1 MTELRQTSPMTDVRA
16 SAARR
21 LDRRVRS
28 TLPHDAVLISRFNH
42 LLDLVARLDSCVL
55 ALSGG
60 IDSSLLLH
68 VTSRILTNRCLA
80 VTADSPALPAWDRA
94 DARDA
99 SASAAAQGATWRV
112 VTTRELEDPRYAMNP
127 RSRCFFCKAEVYG
140 TLDRIRRSEG
150 LACVVDGAN
159 ATDMAASDRPGMS
172 AAAALGVRS
181 PLAEAGLSK
190 DDVRLL
196 ARSLGMKDWDRPSS
210 ACLSSRIPHGARI
223 TPARLR
229 RVESAELAIRALG
242 FSQVRVRDLGRR
254 ARVEVGPGEVGR
266 LLAEP
271 AHVDRAIRGA
281 GFAGWVG
288 AAYSGGGAGDLGV
301 DGH

>member
-1 MTELRQTSPMTDVRA
+1 MTAVRA
-16 SAARR
+16 KAARQ
-21 LDRRVRS
+21 LNRRVRS
-28 TLPHDAVLISRFNH
+28 VLPGDTAVVDRFAH
-42 LLDLVARLDSCVL
+42 LLDLVAGLDSCVL

-68 VTSRILTNRCLA
+68 VTSRILGRRCLA
-80 VTADSPALPAWDRA
+80 VTADSAALPAWDRA

-99 SASAAAQGATWRV
+99 GASALTHGTAWRV
-112 VTTRELEDPRYAMNP
+112 VATRELDDPRYARNP

-150 LACVVDGAN
+150 LTCVVDGAN
-159 ATDMAASDRPGMS
+159 ATDMAALDRPGMN
-172 AAAALGVRS
+172 AAIALGVRS

-190 DDVRLL
+190 DDVRVL

-210 ACLSSRIPHGARI
+210 ACLSSRIPHGVTI

-229 RVESAELAIRALG
+229 RVESAELAIRAMG
-242 FSQVRVRDLGRR
+242 FSQVRVRDLGPR
-254 ARVEVGPGEVGR
+254 ARIEVGSHEVGR

-271 AHVDRAIRGA
+271 ARVDDVIRSA
-281 GFAGWVG
+281 GFRGWVG
-288 AAYSGGGAGDLGV
+288 ATYMGGGAGDLGV
-301 DGH
+301 DDR